1 MEFQDVVRHRRMV
14 REYDTGR
21 PVPPEIV
28 DRIVRN
34 GLRAPSAGFS
44 QGWGFLVLDNEK
56 DVARFRAAA
65 RPDEQPERWFAA
77 NVEAPLLIVALS
89 NKDVYLDRYA
99 QQDKGHEDRSEEWW
113 PTPYW
118 DVDTGFAALMMLLTA
133 VDAGLGA
140 CFFGLPKER
149 IDPFRAEFGVPPA
162 LHPVGAVS
170 IGYSDEPPRDL
181 RARRRATGD
190 VVRRGDW
197 SQPYE

>member
-99 QQDKGHEDRSEEWW
+99 QQDKGHEDRSEAWW